1 MEFDFIEE
9 LPDEYAQPPFPVID
23 DQQRQQHEIRPGVGD
38 GQPADSG
45 ILTERIA
52 INSHPALSLT
62 AGLASSGNIG
72 SGGQD
77 LLAIPRQ
84 DYTEAEKSSALRII
98 NQTGSEMPP
107 QDPGTACLSDS
118 KDGHSMGWK
127 AKQSTTARNKNARPK
142 GLFLSSRQQ
151 LQVRS
156 PQANKGPS
164 PPPRQSPD
172 YTNDSLE
179 TGFGGMI

>member
-23 DQQRQQHEIRPGVGD
+23 DQQRQQHEIRPGAGD

-52 INSHPALSLT
+52 INSPPALSLT

-72 SGGQD
+72 SGHPEM
-77 LLAIPRQ
+77 LAIPRQ

-98 NQTGSEMPP
+98 NQTAGSDV

-118 KDGHSMGWK
+118 KDGHSLGWK
-127 AKQSTTARNKNARPK
+127 AKQASTGRNKNARPK
-142 GLFLSSRQQ
+142 GLFLSGRQQ

-156 PQANKGPS
+156 P
-164 PPPRQSPD
+164 
-172 YTNDSLE
+172 
-179 TGFGGMI
+179 